1 MNIKELANQV
11 QPEVVAFRRD
21 LHRHPEE
28 SFKEF
33 ETTNKIAAKLDGLGI
48 PYRRL
53 EPTGLLAELKGAKPG
68 RTIVLRA
75 DIDALSVEEK
85 SGVDFASENPGV
97 MHACGHDTHAAM
109 LLGAAMVLNQV
120 KDELCGTVKLL
131 FQPAEEV
138 ALGAKRVIGQGVLD
152 GADMIFGQHIF
163 AQMPVGTVALRNGA
177 SASAA
182 DIFRVKVT
190 GKSCHGAMPESGV
203 DATVAAAAIVLNL
216 QSIVSREL
224 SPMLPV
230 VVTVGKLVSG
240 SRFNVVSGE
249 ANMEGTV
256 RCFDPDVHHRLPEI
270 VSRVVKDTASA
281 YRCEAEVQYD
291 MLTEVLMNDPEATDL
306 VRAAAKKIAAAP
318 QMVVEAPQT
327 MGAEDFADYTLLA
340 KASFAMLGGG
350 GTYPQHSDRFVI
362 EEDAFPT
369 GVALYAQVAADF
381 LNQ

>member
-1 MNIKELANQV
+1 MNIKELANKV
-11 QPEVVAFRRD
+11 QPEVVAFRRE
-21 LHRHPEE
+21 LHRRPEE

-53 EPTGLLAELKGAKPG
+53 EPTGLLAELKGGKPG

-75 DIDALSVEEK
+75 DIDALSVDEK
-85 SGVDFASENPGV
+85 TGLEFASEVPGM

-109 LLGAAMVLNQV
+109 LVGAAAVLDQV
-120 KDELCGTVKLL
+120 KEELCGTVRLL
-131 FQPAEEV
+131 FQPAEEI
-138 ALGAKRVIGQGVLD
+138 AKGAKRVIEQGVLD
-152 GADMIFGQHIF
+152 GADMIFGIHILSQVP
-163 AQMPVGTVALRNGA
+163 AGTIALRPGA

-182 DIFRVKVT
+182 DVFRVKVT
-190 GKSCHGAMPESGV
+190 GKSCHGAMPETGV
-203 DATVAAAAIVLNL
+203 DATVAASAIVLNL

-249 ANMEGTV
+249 AVMEGTV
-256 RCFDPDVHHRLPEI
+256 RCFDPDVHHKLPEI

-281 YRCEAEVQYD
+281 YRCEAEVTYE
-291 MLTEVLMNDPEATDL
+291 MLTEVLMNDPAATAL
-306 VRAAAKKIAAAP
+306 VKAAAQKAAAAP
-318 QMVVEAPQT
+318 QMVVDAPQT
-327 MGAEDFADYTLLA
+327 MGAEDFADYTLLTT
-340 KASFAMLGGG
+340 ASFAMLGGG
-350 GTYPQHSDRFVI
+350 GTYPQHSDHFVI
-362 EEDAFPT
+362 EEGAFPT

-381 LNQ
+381 LAQ

>member
-1 MNIKELANQV
+1 MNIKELANKV
-11 QPEVVAFRRD
+11 QPEVVAFRRE
-21 LHRHPEE
+21 LHRRPEE

-53 EPTGLLAELKGAKPG
+53 EPTGLLAELKGGKPG

-75 DIDALSVEEK
+75 DIDALSVDEK
-85 SGVDFASENPGV
+85 TGLEFASEVPGM

-109 LLGAAMVLNQV
+109 LVGAAAVLDQV
-120 KDELCGTVKLL
+120 KEELCGTVRLL
-131 FQPAEEV
+131 FQPAEEI
-138 ALGAKRVIGQGVLD
+138 AKGAKRVIEQGVLD
-152 GADMIFGQHIF
+152 GADMIFGIHILSQVP
-163 AQMPVGTVALRNGA
+163 AGTIALRSGA
-177 SASAA
+177 SASA
-182 DIFRVKVT
+182 
-190 GKSCHGAMPESGV
+190 S
-203 DATVAAAAIVLNL
+203 AIVLNL

-249 ANMEGTV
+249 AVMEGTV

-281 YRCEAEVQYD
+281 YRCEAEVTYE
-291 MLTEVLMNDPEATDL
+291 MLTEVLMNDPAATAL
-306 VRAAAKKIAAAP
+306 VKAAAQKAAAAP
-318 QMVVEAPQT
+318 QMVVDAPQT
-327 MGAEDFADYTLLA
+327 MGAEDFADYTLLTT
-340 KASFAMLGGG
+340 ASFAMLGGG
-350 GTYPQHSDRFVI
+350 GTYPQHSDHFVI
-362 EEDAFPT
+362 EEGAFPT

-381 LNQ
+381 LAQ

>member
-306 VRAAAKKIAAAP
+306 VRVAAKKIAAAP